1 MGVSKTID
9 MNSEARKTVKE
20 LLQRYL
26 PGVAVWAYG
35 SRVKWTARPDSDLDL
50 VVFLGKEQRGDV
62 ANLREAFDESDL
74 PFRVDVFIWDEVP
87 EKFREEILEGYVV
100 VREGDKGLL
109 EVVSEDNITRS
120 PEHWRLVTLGEICKE
135 SGGDIQTG
143 PFGSQLHASDY
154 VTYGTPSIMPK
165 NIAVEGID
173 TTDIARISEED
184 AARLSKYLVRDGDII
199 YSRRGD
205 VEKCALVTRDEEGWL
220 CGTGCLRI
228 RLGATALI
236 SAEFL
241 HAYLSHSSVREWVV
255 RHAVGAT
262 MPNLNTSILAALP
275 VPVPSDTEQDT
286 IGSFWRKTIW
296 KIQLNRRMNQ
306 TLEAM
311 AQAIFKSWFVDFDP
325 VKAKQGAKAFGI
337 DSERAA
343 MAALSGKLCVPKSPA
358 DLSVEDL
365 LKAEAE
371 LDQLGEEERKQL
383 AQTAALFPDGFVD
396 SELGLIPEG
405 WETAPLKTYIEI
417 TKGRSYKS
425 TELAESTTAL
435 VTLKSFQR
443 GGGYREDGLKA
454 FTGQYKPEQKV
465 EPGELI
471 VAFTDVTQAADV
483 IGKPAL
489 VRSNPD
495 YDTLVA
501 SLDVG
506 IVRPTSHLSLPYL
519 YFILMAPR
527 FQSHAYGHCS
537 GTTVLHLSKTA
548 LPSYQTIIPGP
559 QLMKQF
565 DLISQ
570 PALDMMEELAKD
582 SRTLARLRDTLLPK
596 LLSGEISLCET
607 EAQTEEALP

>member
-9 MNSEARKTVKE
+9 MNPKARRTVKE

-26 PGVAVWAYG
+26 PGVTVWAYG

-50 VVFLGKEQRGDV
+50 VVFVGKEQRGDV
-62 ANLREAFDESDL
+62 ADLREAFEESNL

-87 EKFREEILEGYVV
+87 EKFRREILEGYVV
-100 VREGDKGLL
+100 VREGDKGPL

-135 SGGDIQTG
+135 SGGEIQTG

-184 AARLSKYLVRDGDII
+184 AVRLSKYLVRDGDII

-255 RHAVGAT
+255 RHAVGAI

-275 VPVPSDTEQDT
+275 VPVPSDTEQDA

-325 VKAKQGAKAFGI
+325 VEAGEGRGSGTGCDGCPQ
-337 DSERAA
+337 
-343 MAALSGKLCVPKSPA
+343 GKLCVPKSPA
-358 DLSVEDL
+358 DLKIWSRRKLNLSMGRRSHGCPQWQTLCSKESGGSVP
-365 LKAEAE
+365 
-371 LDQLGEEERKQL
+371 GN
-383 AQTAALFPDGFVD
+383 T
-396 SELGLIPEG
+396 
-405 WETAPLKTYIEI
+405 KT
-417 TKGRSYKS
+417 SW
-425 TELAESTTAL
+425 
-435 VTLKSFQR
+435 
-443 GGGYREDGLKA
+443 
-454 FTGQYKPEQKV
+454 
-465 EPGELI
+465 
-471 VAFTDVTQAADV
+471 
-483 IGKPAL
+483 
-489 VRSNPD
+489 
-495 YDTLVA
+495 
-501 SLDVG
+501 
-506 IVRPTSHLSLPYL
+506 
-519 YFILMAPR
+519 
-527 FQSHAYGHCS
+527 
-537 GTTVLHLSKTA
+537 
-548 LPSYQTIIPGP
+548 
-559 QLMKQF
+559 
-565 DLISQ
+565 
-570 PALDMMEELAKD
+570 
-582 SRTLARLRDTLLPK
+582 
-596 LLSGEISLCET
+596 
-607 EAQTEEALP
+607 

>member
-1 MGVSKTID
+1 MGVSQPID
-9 MNSEARKTVKE
+9 ISPQAKKTVKE

-26 PGVAVWAYG
+26 PGVTVWAYG

-50 VVFLGKEQRGDV
+50 VVFANKERRRNV
-62 ANLREAFDESDL
+62 ADLREAFEESNL
-74 PFRVDVFIWDEVP
+74 PFRVDMFIWNEVP
-87 EKFREEILEGYVV
+87 EKFREEIREGHVV
-100 VREGDKGLL
+100 VREGDKRPL
-109 EVVSEDNITRS
+109 EIVSEDNITRS

-184 AARLSKYLVRDGDII
+184 ADRLSKYLVRDGDII

-241 HAYLSHSSVREWVV
+241 HAYLSHSSVREWVI

-325 VKAKQGAKAFGI
+325 VKVKQGAKAFGI
-337 DSERAA
+337 DSGRAA
-343 MAALSGKLCVPKSPA
+343 MAALGGKLSVPKNPA

-365 LKAEAE
+365 AKADAE
-371 LDQLGEEERKQL
+371 LEQLGEEERKQL
-383 AQTAALFPDGFVD
+383 AQTAALFPDGFVG

-405 WETAPLKTYIEI
+405 WEVRRIEEIAERVAMGPFGSRI
-417 TKGRSYKS
+417 TRNNFVETGVPVIRGNNLTDGFNEKGFVFL
-425 TELAESTTAL
+425 TEEKANELQSANAFPGDIVFTHRG
-435 VTLKSFQR
+435 TL
-443 GGGYREDGLKA
+443 
-454 FTGQYKPEQKV
+454 GQ
-465 EPGELI
+465 
-471 VAFTDVTQAADV
+471 
-483 IGKPAL
+483 
-489 VRSNPD
+489 
-495 YDTLVA
+495 
-501 SLDVG
+501 VG
-506 IVRPTSHLSLPYL
+506 IIPKESQYPRYVVSQSQMLLRVNRHLISPQVMYLFFRSTVGQHALLSNTSQTGVPAISRPTTSLKGIKMVVPPKEIWRIYDEISHP
-519 YFILMAPR
+519 
-527 FQSHAYGHCS
+527 
-537 GTTVLHLSKTA
+537 
-548 LPSYQTIIPGP
+548 
-559 QLMKQF
+559 
-565 DLISQ
+565 LISRVT
-570 PALDMMEELAKD
+570 DN
-582 SRTLARLRDTLLPK
+582 SREVETLTQIRDTFLPK
-596 LLSGEISLCET
+596 LLSGE
-607 EAQTEEALP
+607 LPVSESG

>member
-365 LKAEAE
+365 AEVEAE

-383 AQTAALFPDGFVD
+383 EQTAALFPDGFVE

-405 WETAPLKTYIEI
+405 WKVRRIEEIAERVAMGPFGSRITRNNFVETGVPVIRGNNLTNGFNEKGFVFLTEEKANELQSANAFPGDIVFTHRGTLGQVGIIPKESQYPRYVVSQSQMLLRVNPHLISPQVVYRFFQSTVGQHALLSNTSQTGVPAISRPTTSLKGIQMVVPPKEI
-417 TKGRSYKS
+417 SRSYD
-425 TELAESTTAL
+425 E
-435 VTLKSFQR
+435 
-443 GGGYREDGLKA
+443 
-454 FTGQYKPEQKV
+454 
-465 EPGELI
+465 
-471 VAFTDVTQAADV
+471 
-483 IGKPAL
+483 
-489 VRSNPD
+489 
-495 YDTLVA
+495 
-501 SLDVG
+501 
-506 IVRPTSHLSLPYL
+506 
-519 YFILMAPR
+519 
-527 FQSHAYGHCS
+527 
-537 GTTVLHLSKTA
+537 
-548 LPSYQTIIPGP
+548 
-559 QLMKQF
+559 
-565 DLISQ
+565 ISQ
-570 PALDMMEELAKD
+570 PLTSRVTDNSREVETLTLIRD
-582 SRTLARLRDTLLPK
+582 SLLPK
-596 LLSGEISLCET
+596 LLSGELSVT
-607 EAQTEEALP
+607 EL